1 MTNPKEN
8 NFNVRRPL
16 VYICSPYA
24 GEAERHAREAR
35 RYSRFAV
42 EQGVIPLAPHLLFP
56 QFLNDENA
64 YERLLGLHFGM
75 ALLEL
80 SKEVWVFGE
89 RISSGMEAEINQAE
103 NLGIP
108 LRYFNSALEEVLT

>member
-1 MTNPKEN
+1 MTNLKESD
-8 NFNVRRPL
+8 FSVRRSL

-24 GEAERHAREAR
+24 GEVERHERETR

-56 QFLNDENA
+56 QFLNENSS

-108 LRYFNSALEEVLT
+108 LRYFNNALEEVLT